1 MDDGIKCC
9 SNETC
14 LPVKV
19 FHGHVMS
26 LKDKVDYIF
35 IPRYQSTQKN
45 EYTCPK
51 LCGLPDMI
59 KVNLGNQIKILEIKI
74 NMNSC
79 RDETKGK
86 PFKIGSNFKNR
97 P

>member
-1 MDDGIKCC
+1 VSDDTNKEILDWGVKHC

-19 FHGHVMS
+19 FHGHAYS

-35 IPRYQSTQKN
+35 IPRYTSVDKN

-51 LCGLPDMI
+51 FCGLPDMTLL
-59 KVNLGNQIKILEIKI
+59 NLKRQIKLLE
-74 NMNSC
+74 S
-79 RDETKGK
+79 
-86 PFKIGSNFKNR
+86 KNKC
-97 P
+97 